1 MHIHGQRLIMW
12 NIMQPLKIEHYRSI
26 HSNPERTLKHIKW
39 KKQVAEQYVDYDI
52 IYTLKSLMYF

>member
-1 MHIHGQRLIMW
+1 
-12 NIMQPLKIEHYRSI
+12 MQPLKIEHYRSI

-39 KKQVAEQYVDYDI
+39 KKQVVEQYVDYDI